1 MTSLGDSP
9 EAFVVE
15 EVLVVEKGDVVESV
29 VAGFFVVELS
39 ADAVVLSAKVENGLF
54 VVVFESF
61 FVAASAAVVV
71 CSAVVCAAVVWAAVV
86 AAGAVVNAC
95 WVVITGAAD

>member
-1 MTSLGDSP
+1 MITSLGDSP
-9 EAFVVE
+9 EVFVVE
-15 EVLVVEKGDVVESV
+15 EVFVVDSIDVVESV
-29 VAGFFVVELS
+29 VAGFVVELS
-39 ADAVVLSAKVENGLF
+39 AEAVVLSAKVENGLF

-71 CSAVVCAAVVWAAVV
+71 CSAVVCAAVVWTAVV

>member
-54 VVVFESF
+54 VVVFEPSL
-61 FVAASAAVVV
+61 SAQRW
-71 CSAVVCAAVVWAAVV
+71 SARQWF
-86 AAGAVVNAC
+86 GPRSLQQERL
-95 WVVITGAAD
+95 